1 MLWLN
6 KLDETSREIVNELK
20 REDIDIDIDF
30 YNINE
35 RAVNDS
41 YMNRSGTFTFI
52 IRSPKC

>member
-1 MLWLN
+1 MLRLN